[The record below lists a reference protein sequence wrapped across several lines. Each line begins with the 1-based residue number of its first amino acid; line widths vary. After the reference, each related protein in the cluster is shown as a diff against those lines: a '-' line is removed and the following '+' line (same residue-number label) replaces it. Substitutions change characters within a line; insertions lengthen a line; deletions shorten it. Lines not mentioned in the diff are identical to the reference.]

1 MMHGKAVKI
10 ADKYLIE
17 INRAVDNLNSADKEE
32 EKKNKKKGKK
42 LWWLSVIVNMKIFG
56 LFKFNYGKV
65 ERLKEGLWDLF

>member
-42 LWWLSVIVNMKIFG
+42 L
-56 LFKFNYGKV
+56 
-65 ERLKEGLWDLF
+65 